1 MKYRNL
7 NKSAPSTQTGR
18 AKQIKNKFNAMQM
31 KEWSTEKSMAK
42 HLII

>member
-7 NKSAPSTQTGR
+7 NKSAPGTQTGR

-31 KEWSTEKSMAK
+31 KEWITEKPKTK